1 MLDRFSR
8 SWDITKLSFNVIR
21 QDAEMLLFPAI
32 GSLFSLLYCL
42 LLLWP
47 TVFTHLMD
55 PNESSFV
62 WGTLQWVVV
71 FLTYFGLAFIGTF
84 FNTCVVYTAKTRF
97 AGGDATFGES
107 LSFAFSRIHLIFL
120 WSLVAA
126 SVGVALRALDQAAD
140 RMGGI
145 GGAVLGFV
153 QGMLGMMWGV
163 VTLFVVPAMVYEDV
177 GPIEAL
183 KRSVEV
189 LKRTWGES
197 LIRHFGLGLIQLVV
211 ALPGVFLI
219 VVGVASGFA
228 LWPLLLLGIIWV
240 VVVSLVFNVATSVFN
255 AALYEYATSGQ
266 VAAGFSPDAMQGA
279 FVTGGRHS

>member
-1 MLDRFSR
+1 MYDRFSR
-8 SWDITKLSFNVIR
+8 SWDITKLSFDVIR

-32 GSLFSLLYCL
+32 GSVFSLLYCL

-145 GGAVLGFV
+145 GGAILGFV

-219 VVGVASGFA
+219 VVGVASGFS
-228 LWPLLLLGIIWV
+228 LWPLLLLGIVWV